1 MMKLSSLP
9 IRSVLAA
16 CFLAVSMAFAPADAQ
31 ALSLQ
36 DIIVMMQ
43 QGVSDDVIITVING
57 ANDLPAMTKEDYQ
70 TLNQAG
76 VSMKVAAAVAKRR
89 KVLETSGDAMAV
101 PAPVAPVVPE
111 PVAPASVAPA
121 TPAPVAPASPA
132 PVVPEPVVP
141 APVVPASSNTGLVP
155 ILPEGENVILAP
167 IESSNVP
174 LVFRKFFEE
183 AYEVYSVESEVARR
197 YARLQ
202 SATASERAYDSE
214 VPKVIGYRRQIDT
227 QPISALESC
236 LTLAEQSQAPLD
248 TPLGAALNQC
258 IGLALQKLN
267 APAMAAAYLD
277 QALQSK
283 AQLQDFTPTLEA
295 FLVTAHASDYTSTAP
310 LKIKEHAE
318 LVTDAGRH
326 AYLYFIGYSLVYGPQ
341 PDPVLAKQ
349 LLSNVPKGTIYYP
362 RARIL
367 LATLAVRA
375 PEYKFKTAAEYL
387 NEAIEALSGFEDD
400 NTAFELKNTAW
411 LALARIAF
419 ENHAYDVADTFYR
432 RVDIRSHHLRDA
444 LLEDAWGQL
453 FAQNHANALAL
464 THALRAPIF
473 KKAWLP
479 DLLLLE
485 AGAYLGLC
493 RYEMADHALEA
504 LRNTVLADA
513 SSLKEYLAQ
522 TPSRDYYNQVIRH
535 AENPEKSALPASI
548 YYRVINDNTFR
559 AVHRSIRLLSQERA
573 ALSQHAG
580 PAFTSLP
587 QLQAVY
593 DNAIAQRQ
601 QFMAT
606 LLAGI
611 YDKAASELHALD
623 ISASQVAIEI
633 RLAQRQREAACL
645 KIVASGGQCETPQ
658 SVSDQ
663 VTFQKRDTDAFWTF
677 DGEFWRD
684 EIRAY
689 VSGVSSLCV
698 VPQAE

>member
-9 IRSVLAA
+9 IRSIFAA
-16 CFLAVSMAFAPADAQ
+16 CFLAVSMAFAPADAH

-70 TLNQAG
+70 ALNQAG

-89 KVLETSGDAMAV
+89 KVLETSGDAMAAPAT
-101 PAPVAPVVPE
+101 PAPVVPEPVVPAPVVPE
-111 PVAPASVAPA
+111 PVA
-121 TPAPVAPASPA
+121 PA

-183 AYEVYSVESEVARR
+183 AYEVYSVE
-197 YARLQ
+197 
-202 SATASERAYDSE
+202 SE

-318 LVTDAGRH
+318 LVTDSGRH

-341 PDPVLAKQ
+341 PDPVLAKK

-623 ISASQVAIEI
+623 ISASQIAIEI

-645 KIVASGGQCETPQ
+645 KIVASGGQCETPH

-698 VPQAE
+698 APQTE